1 MTFRLVACCFVLLA
15 GLAPLATPG
24 LAQPTTPTPGPI
36 APDSS
41 QAPVDD
47 GAAASQPEEENA
59 ATGTAEAEAT
69 GQPVLDTDALD
80 AELTALRD
88 GLASAFNS
96 GDVDQ
101 LLSYCH
107 PEVIATWQNGAV
119 AVGHDGVRDVVRQL
133 VSGDSRVLA
142 SYAADPSVDHRLVL
156 QDGTLVVSCGS
167 LNDEY
172 TLARDGGA
180 TVKLDSKW
188 TVTVAKLDGRW
199 QVLSFHVSCDA
210 FDNEVITIFLQM
222 TRYMWGALGGGIG
235 AVMGVALGMYL
246 GRRNAAGST
255 GQSGASGA
263 TGASGS
269 KK

>member
-1 MTFRLVACCFVLLA
+1 MKSPLVACCFALFACLV
-15 GLAPLATPG
+15 PLSTSG
-24 LAQPTTPTPGPI
+24 LAQQDSPPSGTVGQDPSSDGSADGSADTAPGSGTPSDAAANGE
-36 APDSS
+36 APDEPAGAS
-41 QAPVDD
+41 PDD
-47 GAAASQPEEENA
+47 K
-59 ATGTAEAEAT
+59 
-69 GQPVLDTDALD
+69 LD
-80 AELTALRD
+80 AELKALRD
-88 GLASAFNS
+88 GLADAFNS
-96 GDVDQ
+96 GDVDK

-107 PEVIATWQNGAV
+107 PQVIATWQNGAV

-142 SYAADPSVDHRLVL
+142 SYSADPTVDHRLVL

-172 TLARDGGA
+172 TLAREGGA

-246 GRRNAAGST
+246 GRRSAAGSSKDT
-255 GQSGASGA
+255 GSSGASGA
-263 TGASGS
+263 
-269 KK
+269 KQ